1 MRIMPKLGGRLPGTV
16 VAMLGIPPGE
26 RIVAWGASGG
36 SDPTQSLVAVATD
49 RALYLQAEGE
59 RVPWEHITKAM
70 WDEPV
75 LELSVTDGSAPARFV
90 RIRLEDARDLPAAVH
105 DRVTASVIVSERLV
119 LGDGAKATAVARR
132 GADDDISWTVVF
144 DAGLD
149 PTDPALRSA
158 ADAELARLRD
168 SLGI

>member
-1 MRIMPKLGGRLPGTV
+1 MRIMPRLGGRLPGTV

-36 SDPTQSLVAVATD
+36 TDATQSTVAVATD
-49 RALYLQAEGE
+49 RALYLQEAGE
-59 RVPWEHITKAM
+59 RLPWEQIAKAT
-70 WDEPV
+70 WDEPL
-75 LELSVTDGSAPARFV
+75 LEVTVSDGGPARLLRV
-90 RIRLEDARDLPAAVH
+90 RLQDSRDLPAAVH
-105 DRVTASVIVSERLV
+105 DRVTASVVVSERLE
-119 LGDGAKATAVARR
+119 LGGDAKATAVARR
-132 GADDDISWTVVF
+132 GGDDVIRWTVVF

-149 PTDPALRSA
+149 PSDPALRAA